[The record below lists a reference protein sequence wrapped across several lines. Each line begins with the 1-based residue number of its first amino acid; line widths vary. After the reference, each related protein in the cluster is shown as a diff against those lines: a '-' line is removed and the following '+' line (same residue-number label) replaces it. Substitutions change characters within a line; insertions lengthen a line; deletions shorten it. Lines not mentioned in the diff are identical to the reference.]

1 MSEVGDGGDGE
12 LKDGEG
18 GDMGRVKKRQI
29 QKKIKL

>member
-18 GDMGRVKKRQI
+18 DDMGRVKKD
-29 QKKIKL
+29 KYK